1 MWEIKAVLIRVL
13 MVKCSEVHGFETHLR
28 CKVEQDDLLEAE
40 NEGNTT
46 LSLGQKRPNS
56 GPYTL
61 FQGLAN
67 SSPWAKVGP
76 CPDFF
81 LQIKFYWNTAALIHS
96 VATSLLQW
104 PFWPGK
110 PKICT
115 KNFANSCFR
124 RLLTS
129 QTLTKNKGINK
140 QMGLSQPR
148 QVTCP

>member
-81 LQIKFYWNTAALIHS
+81 SSNKVLLKHS
-96 VATSLLQW
+96 CTHSFCGYFFATVAFLAW
-104 PFWPGK
+104 K
-110 PKICT
+110 
-115 KNFANSCFR
+115 A
-124 RLLTS
+124 
-129 QTLTKNKGINK
+129 
-140 QMGLSQPR
+140 
-148 QVTCP
+148 